1 MKTAG
6 FRTTF
11 AAALAIVALALA
23 GTGFARGQ
31 KDDRGSIQREVLHE
45 LRMLPYYTVFDDL
58 EYKVDGGHVTL
69 SGDVT
74 NPTLKSDAVAAVKSV
89 NGVTDVTDNIK
100 VLPLSPDDN
109 RIRQAEY
116 RAIYGEP
123 QLSKYGWA
131 SVQGIHI
138 IVENGHVTLKGD
150 VDNEADRNVANI
162 RANSVP
168 GVFSVDNQLTVH
180 NERPAH

>member
-1 MKTAG
+1 MSRVQTMLVATLVVLG
-6 FRTTF
+6 LASGG
-11 AAALAIVALALA
+11 AAVAQKE
-23 GTGFARGQ
+23 ARG
-31 KDDRGSIQREVLHE
+31 SVQREVLHE
-45 LRMLPYYTVFDDL
+45 LRMLPYYSVFDDL
-58 EYKVDGGHVTL
+58 EYKVEGGHVTL
-69 SGDVT
+69 SGAVT
-74 NPTLKSDAVAAVKSV
+74 NPTLKSDAINAVKGIS
-89 NGVTDVTDNIK
+89 GVTDVTDNIK

-116 RAIYGEP
+116 RTIYGEP
-123 QLSKYGWA
+123 QLTKYSWA

-150 VDNEADRNVANI
+150 VDSAADRNVANI

-180 NERPAH
+180 GEH

>member
-6 FRTTF
+6 MRTTF

-23 GTGFARGQ
+23 GVNYARAQ
-31 KDDRGSIQREVLHE
+31 KDDRGSVQREVLHE

-58 EYKVDGGHVTL
+58 EYKVDGTHVTL
-69 SGDVT
+69 YGDVT
-74 NPTLKSDAVAAVKSV
+74 NPTLKHDAVAAVKSIS
-89 NGVTDVTDNIK
+89 GVTEVADNIK

-109 RIRQAEY
+109 RIRQVEY
-116 RAIYGEP
+116 RTIYSEP

-150 VDNEADRNVANI
+150 VDSQADRNVANI

-180 NERPAH
+180 GER

>member
-1 MKTAG
+1 MRIAKVGSTLGAAILAAVLSLG
-6 FRTTF
+6 MANAAF
-11 AAALAIVALALA
+11 AQKE
-23 GTGFARGQ
+23 ARG
-31 KDDRGSIQREVLHE
+31 GIQREVLHE

-58 EYKVDGGHVTL
+58 EYSVDGGHVTL

-74 NPTLKSDAVAAVKSV
+74 DPTLKSNAVAAVKSIS
-89 NGVTDVTDNIK
+89 GVTSVTDNIK
-100 VLPLSPDDN
+100 VLPLSGADD
-109 RIRQAEY
+109 RIRREEY
-116 RAIYGEP
+116 RTIYGEP
-123 QLSKYGWA
+123 QLTKYSWA

-150 VDNEADRNVANI
+150 VDNEADRNVANL

>member
-6 FRTTF
+6 IRTTLT
-11 AAALAIVALALA
+11 AALAIGALALA
-23 GTGFARGQ
+23 GANYARAQ
-31 KDDRGSIQREVLHE
+31 KDDRGGVQREVLHE

-69 SGDVT
+69 YGDVT
-74 NPTLKSDAVAAVKSV
+74 NPTLKSDAVAAVKSI

-100 VLPLSPDDN
+100 VLPLSPGDN

-138 IVENGHVTLKGD
+138 IVDNGHVTLKGD
-150 VDNEADRNVANI
+150 VDNQGDRNVANI

-180 NERPAH
+180 GEH